1 MKIRRDPPIQ
11 LSRGPVL
18 DESPE
23 PPFRMIEAPRPPIR
37 QWTVQDPHWA
47 SPAVFENAAMAWEH
61 ASAVCEAGAP
71 AVVRHPEGGVF
82 YVFREDTAVEVST
95 RHRCVGTTRRVVE
108 P

>member
-1 MKIRRDPPIQ
+1 MSGREDM
-11 LSRGPVL
+11 
-18 DESPE
+18 
-23 PPFRMIEAPRPPIR
+23 RMRAIGAPRPPIQ
-37 QWTVQDPHWA
+37 QWTVQDPHY
-47 SPAVFENAAMAWEH
+47 PRLAVFEAAAPAWEH

-82 YVFREDTAVEVST
+82 YVFRESPEVEVST